1 MYYQVN
7 VDLSDAQ
14 LRKLGYAMKYGE
26 SVTLEIQKS
35 QLGKGKSELM
45 LTKTQINKL
54 DRTNSAV
61 RIKLS
66 VTQLKAQTGEGL
78 LDSIIA
84 IGKTLL
90 PKALPILGSLGL
102 AGATGA
108 ISGLAN
114 KAVTGKKKGGALP
127 LMVTIKDIEMIL
139 DMIDKLEKSGALP
152 KGTHQVI
159 SENVKQQDGG
169 FIGTLLA
176 SLAGPLLANLLGGK
190 GLERAGNGLT
200 RAGSKN

>member
-7 VDLSDAQ
+7 VELTDSQ
-14 LRKLGYAMKYGE
+14 LQKLGYAMKHRE
-26 SVTLEIQKS
+26 PVVLEIKKS
-35 QLGKGKSELM
+35 QLGKGKTELM

-54 DRTNSAV
+54 DKTETAT
-61 RIKLS
+61 RIKFS

-84 IGKTLL
+84 IGKTVL
-90 PKALPILGSLGL
+90 PKVLPVLGSLGL

-114 KAVTGKKKGGALP
+114 KAVTGKKKGGTVP
-127 LMVTIKDIEMIL
+127 LMVTSKDIKMILEMIGN
-139 DMIDKLEKSGALP
+139 LENNGALP
-152 KGTHQVI
+152 RGTTEVI
-159 SENVKQQDGG
+159 TENIKQQNGG

-176 SLAGPLLANLLGGK
+176 SLAGPLLASLISGK
-190 GLERAGNGLT
+190 GLERAGDGLFQT
-200 RAGSKN
+200 GSKN

>member
-7 VDLSDAQ
+7 ADLSDGQ
-14 LRKLGYAMKYGE
+14 LKKLAYAVKYQQP
-26 SVTLEIQKS
+26 VTLQLEKS

-45 LTKTQINKL
+45 LTQTQINRLKKAK
-54 DRTNSAV
+54 NAA
-61 RIKLS
+61 RISFS

-84 IGKTLL
+84 IGKAVL

-114 KAVTGKKKGGALP
+114 KAVAGKKKGGAIV
-127 LMVTIKDIEMIL
+127 LMVTKDDMKKIL
-139 DMIDKLEKSGALP
+139 QLINQLEENGALP
-152 KGTHQVI
+152 LDAHKVI
-159 SENVKQQDGG
+159 MEQISRQEGG

-190 GLERAGNGLT
+190 GLERAGGGLT